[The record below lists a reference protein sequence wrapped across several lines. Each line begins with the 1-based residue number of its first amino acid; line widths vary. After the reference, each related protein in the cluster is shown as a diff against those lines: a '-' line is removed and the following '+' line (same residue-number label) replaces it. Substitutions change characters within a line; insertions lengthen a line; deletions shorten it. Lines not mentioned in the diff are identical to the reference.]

1 MNKKELIKKYGIK
14 KFNIAKKD
22 TLESLG
28 ESLTSW
34 ILTGNFDEII
44 KKFYGN
50 KMINNEIQET
60 LEDYDK

>member
-28 ESLTSW
+28 ETLTSW
-34 ILTGNFDEII
+34 ILNGDLNELI

-50 KMINNEIQET
+50 KIINSEIQET
-60 LEDYDK
+60 LEDYDE

>member
-1 MNKKELIKKYGIK
+1 MNEKELIKKYGCK

-22 TLESLG
+22 ILESLG
-28 ESLTSW
+28 ENLTTW